1 MKENLEI
8 VPAERIGPY
17 YLKWDVDTLKKNLPS
32 SYLVSE
38 NKYFWFVEFED
49 YLIRIR
55 KEDEKINSITVY
67 GKFKQHFMNKITSK
81 STLRDIE
88 NEFEYDLADNSAF
101 ILLKYPG
108 IEIYTEEE
116 KENDEDEEGW
126 KNVRVTAIA
135 VTDPN
140 FIWNDHFSYDDY
152 VRMGNT
158 NYECPFPLD
167 KMVKNKA

>member
-8 VPAERIGPY
+8 VPGERIGPY
-17 YLKWDVDTLKKNLPS
+17 YLKWDIDTLKKNLPIF
-32 SYLVSE
+32 YTISE
-38 NKYFWFVEFED
+38 NKYFWFVEFKE
-49 YLIRIR
+49 YLIGIR
-55 KEDEKINSITVY
+55 KEDKKIDFITVRDD
-67 GKFKQHFMNKITSK
+67 FKQHFMNKITSK

-135 VTDPN
+135 IIDPS
-140 FIWNDHFSYDDY
+140 FLWNDHFSYDDY
-152 VRMGNT
+152 VRMENT
-158 NYECPFPLD
+158 NYECPFPLN
-167 KMVKNKA
+167 KLVKEEK